1 MADHDPMKNNEL
13 IRRVRRLWPLA
24 LLCLAMAMP
33 AESRPNSTPAGVPK
47 GAIIAFMPDPDSKD
61 YSDEQSLRRWLKD
74 QGWLIC
80 DGENGTPD
88 LNYRMLLGTDRPSV
102 AGQNQ
107 GSRTHAHRVRGDT
120 DIAHGR
126 EDSVRD
132 GIRRLVR
139 MPAKGHKHRID
150 TVTERAEHLPLST
163 RVLFIMKVR

>member
-1 MADHDPMKNNEL
+1 MKNNEL

-24 LLCLAMAMP
+24 LLCLATAMP
-33 AESRPNSTPAGVPK
+33 AASRPDSPPAGVPK

-74 QGWLIC
+74 QGWAIC

-107 GSRTHAHRVRGDT
+107 GSRTHTHRVRSETG
-120 DIAHGR
+120 IAYGR
-126 EDSVRD
+126 ERSLRG
-132 GIRRLVR
+132 GIGPSTRI
-139 MPAKGHKHRID
+139 PAKGHKHRLD
-150 TVTERAEHLPLST
+150 TVSERADHLPLST
-163 RVLFIMKVR
+163 RVLFILKVQ